1 MANVRVYELAKEL
14 DMSNH
19 DLLTALAEMGVEVK
33 SHSSSLE
40 AETVEK
46 IRKALKKRPKTAAKP
61 EAAAV
66 EAKPKIEAKAK
77 EEAKPKKE
85 AKPKEEA
92 AVEAE
97 AKPEKKAKVE
107 AEAKPEKKAKVE
119 AEAKPEEEAKV
130 EAEAEPQE
138 EVPAERDKRVELLAK
153 SSVRQIAELLGV
165 TTADIQRSLVKH
177 GALVAVNQTVP
188 ADLAKKVVESLGFEI
203 AVQEP
208 PKPKP
213 EEIKQPK
220 PEAPK
225 PLERL
230 PKPVRQGKPMPRPPI
245 VTILGHVDHGKTTLL
260 DAIRQTN
267 VTEQEFGGITQH
279 IGAYQVTLEG
289 KKITFLDTP
298 GHEAFTAMR
307 ARGAQVTDIAIL
319 IVAADDG
326 VMPQTIE
333 AINHAKAAGV
343 HIIAA
348 INKIDKPD
356 ANVDRTKQQLAEH
369 GLVIEKWGG
378 DIVSVDMS
386 AKEKKGIDELLEMI
400 SLVAEVA
407 ELKADPTG
415 PAVGTVIE
423 AELDKSQGP
432 VATVLVSE
440 GTLKVGDSVVIGAAY
455 GKVKAMLDEHGNR
468 VSKAGPATPVEI
480 VGLSSVPGAGD
491 YMDVVKNEREA
502 RQIAESRAEETREGK
517 MASHT
522 RVTLADLYRQIKE
535 GVVKDLNVILK
546 TDVQGSEEAIAQALH
561 KLADQEVRVNLIHS
575 GVGNVGESDVLLASA
590 SNAVVVGFN
599 VKVDPNALRAAE
611 KESVDVRTYNI
622 IYELLDDI
630 EGAMLG
636 LLEPVLEETVI
647 GHAEVRATFKVPRGM
662 VAGCYVTDGKAQRN
676 AEARVK
682 RVEEVVYTGKVASL
696 RHIKDDV
703 REMAAGFECG
713 IFLDGFSEVQEGDI
727 IEMFTM
733 QEVARRRVKA

>member
-19 DLLTALAEMGVEVK
+19 DLLTALAGMGIEVK

-40 AETVEK
+40 ADTVEK
-46 IRKALKKRPKTAAKP
+46 IRKSLKKGGG
-61 EAAAV
+61 AAAV
-66 EAKPKIEAKAK
+66 EAKPKKEAKAA
-77 EEAKPKKE
+77 EEAKPAKE
-85 AKPKEEA
+85 AKAAEKAKPAEEAKAAEKAKPKEE
-92 AVEAE
+92 
-97 AKPEKKAKVE
+97 PKVE
-107 AEAKPEKKAKVE
+107 AGQEARV
-119 AEAKPEEEAKV
+119 EEEAPPEPDRKV
-130 EAEAEPQE
+130 EL
-138 EVPAERDKRVELLAK
+138 PAKA
-153 SSVRQIAELLGV
+153 SVRQIAELLGV
-165 TTADIQRSLVKH
+165 ATADVQRSLVKH

-188 ADLAKKVVESLGFEI
+188 QDLLKKVVEHLGFDI
-203 AVQEP
+203 AVQEQ
-208 PKPKP
+208 PKPKA
-213 EEIKQPK
+213 EEPK
-220 PEAPK
+220 PPKAEPAP
-225 PLERL
+225 PAPR
-230 PKPVRQGKPMPRPPI
+230 PKPVRTGKLMPRPPI

-348 INKIDKPD
+348 INKVDKAD

-386 AKEKKGIDELLEMI
+386 AKEKKGVDELLEMI

-415 PAVGTVIE
+415 PAAGTVIE

-440 GTLKVGDSVVIGAAY
+440 GTLKVGDAVVIGAAY
-455 GKVKAMLDEHGNR
+455 GKVKAMLDEHGAR
-468 VSKAGPATPVEI
+468 VPKAGPATPVEI
-480 VGLSSVPGAGD
+480 VGLSSVPAAGD

-517 MASHT
+517 LASHT

-535 GVVKDLNVILK
+535 GVTKDLNVILK
-546 TDVQGSEEAIAQALH
+546 TDVQGSEEAIAQSLA
-561 KLADQEVRVNLIHS
+561 KLADEEVRVNLIHT

-590 SNAVVVGFN
+590 SNAVIVGFN
-599 VKVDPNALRAAE
+599 VRVDPNALRAAE

-636 LLEPVLEETVI
+636 LLEPVLEETI
-647 GHAEVRATFKVPRGM
+647 MGHAEVRATFKVPKGV
-662 VAGCYVTDGKAQRN
+662 VAGCYVTDGKAARN
-676 AEARVK
+676 AEARLL
-682 RVEEVVYTGKVASL
+682 RGGEVIYTGKVSSL

-713 IFLDGFSEVQEGDI
+713 IVLDGFNDFEENDI
-727 IEMFTM
+727 IEMFSM
-733 QEVARRRVKA
+733 QEVARRRAKS

>member
-1 MANVRVYELAKEL
+1 
-14 DMSNH
+14 MSNH
-19 DLLTALAEMGVEVK
+19 DLITALAEMGVEVK

-46 IRKALKKRPKTAAKP
+46 IKKALKKRTAAAPKA
-61 EAAAV
+61 ETAAV
-66 EAKPKIEAKAK
+66 ET
-77 EEAKPKKE
+77 KPKKE
-85 AKPKEEA
+85 AKPKEEPEAKVAEEA
-92 AVEAE
+92 APKAEVKPEAE
-97 AKPEKKAKVE
+97 APPEVAAEPE
-107 AEAKPEKKAKVE
+107 AEAAPADEPAPKDNRIELPAKATVK
-119 AEAKPEEEAKV
+119 
-130 EAEAEPQE
+130 Q
-138 EVPAERDKRVELLAK
+138 L
-153 SSVRQIAELLGV
+153 AELLSV
-165 TTADIQRSLVKH
+165 ATADIQRGLVKQ

-188 ADLAKKVVESLGFEI
+188 ADLAKKVVEGLGFKI
-203 AVQEP
+203 LVQ
-208 PKPKP
+208 
-213 EEIKQPK
+213 
-220 PEAPK
+220 EAPK
-225 PLERL
+225 PKAEEPKQPKAVTPMLPKRL
-230 PKPVRQGKPMPRPPI
+230 AKPVRQGKLMPRPPI

-333 AINHAKAAGV
+333 AINHAKAAKV

-348 INKIDKPD
+348 INKVDKAD

-386 AKEKKGIDELLEMI
+386 AKDKKGIDELLEMI

-407 ELKADPTG
+407 ELKADATG

-423 AELDKSQGP
+423 AELDKGKGP

-440 GTLKVGDSVVIGAAY
+440 GTLKIGDAVVMGSAY
-455 GKVKAMLDEHGNR
+455 GKVKAMLDDRGNR
-468 VSKAGPATPVEI
+468 VLKAGPATPVEI
-480 VGLSSVPGAGD
+480 VGLSTVPSAGD

-502 RQIAESRAEETREGK
+502 RQVAEARAAETREGK
-517 MASHT
+517 MESHT

-535 GVVKDLNVILK
+535 GVVKDLNVVLK
-546 TDVQGSEEAIAQALH
+546 TDVQGSEEAIAQSLT
-561 KLADQEVRVNLIHS
+561 KLADEEVRVNLIHS
-575 GVGNVGESDVLLASA
+575 GVGNIGESDVLLASA

-599 VKVDPNALRAAE
+599 VKVDTNALRAAE

-636 LLEPVLEETVI
+636 LLAPVLEETVI
-647 GHAEVRATFKVPRGM
+647 GHAEVRATFKVPRGV

-676 AEARVK
+676 AEARLK
-682 RVEEVVYTGKVASL
+682 RGEEIVYTGKVGSL

-713 IFLDGFSEVQEGDI
+713 VVLEGFNDFQEGDV
-727 IEMFTM
+727 IEMFTI
-733 QEVARRRVKA
+733 QEVARRRK